1 MKVLE
6 NKRFSVLAEHTQ
18 STWSKNWLIS
28 LFQGAG
34 RCLHL
39 VLGIQPG
46 ITFVFETL
54 KIQTIYTLMC
64 SGIQFFALLSFPF
77 QITGPIFRVHI
88 FLVSLSKT
96 LMHLFQAYY
105 TVPNLFG
112 FLYCLKS
119 QWLKYLYLCQLILPK
134 SDKKK

>member
-6 NKRFSVLAEHTQ
+6 NKRFSVLVEHTQ

-39 VLGIQPG
+39 VLCIQPEV
-46 ITFVFETL
+46 TFVFETL
-54 KIQTIYTLMC
+54 RIQTIYTLMC
-64 SGIQFFALLSFPF
+64 SGIQVFALLSFPF
-77 QITGPIFRVHI
+77 QIIRSIFRLHI
-88 FLVSLSKT
+88 FLVSLFKP
-96 LMHLFQAYY
+96 LMHFLQAYY

-112 FLYCLKS
+112 FLYYLKS
-119 QWLKYLYLCQLILPK
+119 QWLKYLYLCQLLFPK